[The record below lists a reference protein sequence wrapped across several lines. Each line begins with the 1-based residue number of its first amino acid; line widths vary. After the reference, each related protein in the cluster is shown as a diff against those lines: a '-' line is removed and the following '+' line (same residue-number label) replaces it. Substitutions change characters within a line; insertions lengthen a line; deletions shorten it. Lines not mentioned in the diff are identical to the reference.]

1 MVRSP
6 TGSSGVVVV
15 VVGADVVVVVSVG
28 VVVVVSTVGD
38 GAVVSVVAVLSVE
51 AEVQAVSV
59 RTRKVVRTHIAT
71 NIDAA
76 GTPAFS
82 AVLPLAGGR
91 FLRPTKEGGGRRE
104 RSLVLGVQVPLV
116 GPLHPPRLLRRRY
129 THRERR
135 ESSRVAVVAC
145 AQPSSACGRK
155 EGEVPSCWELERR
168 WEDR

>member
-28 VVVVVSTVGD
+28 VVVVVSNVGD
-38 GAVVSVVAVLSVE
+38 GAVVELSVE
-51 AEVQAVSV
+51 TEVQAVSV
-59 RTRKVVRTHIAT
+59 RTKKVVRTHIAT

-129 THRERR
+129 SLRERR
-135 ESSRVAVVAC
+135 ESYRVAVVAC

>member
-15 VVGADVVVVVSVG
+15 VTRADVVVVVSVG

-59 RTRKVVRTHIAT
+59 RTRKVVRTHIPT

-82 AVLPLAGGR
+82 AVLPLAPR
-91 FLRPTKEGGGRRE
+91 LVPAPDEGGRR
-104 RSLVLGVQVPLV
+104 
-116 GPLHPPRLLRRRY
+116 
-129 THRERR
+129 
-135 ESSRVAVVAC
+135 
-145 AQPSSACGRK
+145 
-155 EGEVPSCWELERR
+155 
-168 WEDR
+168 